1 MSDIKFGTDGW
12 RGRIADDYTF
22 ANVRRAVQGFANY
35 LRANGKRGAV
45 VVGHDRRFLA
55 EHFAASAAE
64 VLAGNGFHVL
74 LTPEAT
80 PTPAISFSAKHRQA
94 LGAINLT
101 ASHNPPEDCGLKVRD
116 ENGGAIA
123 PAGLTQIE
131 SLIPAPGD
139 DAAIQS
145 LRLKDAL
152 KTRQVSTSTQNRPI
166 SPKSHV

>member
-35 LRANGKRGAV
+35 LRANGKQGSV

-80 PTPAISFSAKHRQA
+80 PTPAISFSAKSAGIGSCQPDRQPQSTRR
-94 LGAINLT
+94 LWTKGA
-101 ASHNPPEDCGLKVRD
+101 
-116 ENGGAIA
+116 
-123 PAGLTQIE
+123 
-131 SLIPAPGD
+131 
-139 DAAIQS
+139 
-145 LRLKDAL
+145 
-152 KTRQVSTSTQNRPI
+152 
-166 SPKSHV
+166 